1 MRTAINTLAKVDN
14 DRLQR
19 GVEGLTSGVYNITL
33 IEYSDS
39 EVRGLVKIGD
49 GIEYGVVLTDGRAFC
64 SCKDALYR
72 NVVCKHSVALSL
84 YAIRHPRAV
93 AVPVDVKR
101 APLSPNWDASMI

>member
-1 MRTAINTLAKVDN
+1 MQTAINTLAKVDN
-14 DRLQR
+14 ERLQR
-19 GVEGLTSGVYNITL
+19 GVKGLVSGVYTITL
-33 IEYSDS
+33 IEHSDS
-39 EVRGLVKIGD
+39 EVRGLVRIGD

-84 YAIRHPRAV
+84 YAIRNPQAP

-101 APLSPNWDASMI
+101 AQLSSSWDASMS